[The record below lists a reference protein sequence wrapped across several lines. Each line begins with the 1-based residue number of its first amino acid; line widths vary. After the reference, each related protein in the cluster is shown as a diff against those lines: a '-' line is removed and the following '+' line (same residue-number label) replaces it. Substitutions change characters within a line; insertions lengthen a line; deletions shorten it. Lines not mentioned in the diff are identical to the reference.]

1 MSKLTNG
8 YVTNDSGTYTKPVRI
23 RKVKALDGFK
33 AHFTFTDGTQ
43 REIDLDKYIQGS
55 VFEPIRN
62 DPKLF
67 RAMYVDGGTIAWPG
81 EVDIDPDTLYFGD
94 SPIPWMVEYEEKQKK
109 EKARQLRERR
119 AKLQGKAQRK
129 GTVRATK
136 RKVKAAAGKGPQRNG
151 TGQGKKRSM
160 AKPSSGKKVVGKKK

>member
-23 RKVKALDGFK
+23 RKVKPLDGFK
-33 AHFTFTDGTQ
+33 AHFTFTDGTE
-43 REIDLDKYIQGS
+43 REIDLDKYIRGP

-81 EVDIDPDTLYFGD
+81 EVDIDPDTLYYGD
-94 SPIPWMVEYEEKQKK
+94 SPIPWMVEYEEREKK
-109 EKARQLRERR
+109 RKARQLRERR
-119 AKLQGKAQRK
+119 AKLRIKARGKAKVPTAKQR
-129 GTVRATK
+129 T
-136 RKVKAAAGKGPQRNG
+136 
-151 TGQGKKRSM
+151 
-160 AKPSSGKKVVGKKK
+160 AKPSARKKVVAKKK